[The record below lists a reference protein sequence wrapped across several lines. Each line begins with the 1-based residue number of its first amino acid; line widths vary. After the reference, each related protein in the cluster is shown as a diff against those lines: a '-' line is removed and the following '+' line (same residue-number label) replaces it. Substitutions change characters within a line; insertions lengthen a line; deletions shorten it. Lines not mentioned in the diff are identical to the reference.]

1 MTHAPDLSIC
11 PENLGT
17 NTTTVALI
25 VGEKAAT
32 LIEEDLRAIEDS
44 NVPVQRAKL

>member
-1 MTHAPDLSIC
+1 MVELNLDLSIC

-25 VGEKAAT
+25 VGEKAAS
-32 LIEEDLRAIEDS
+32 LIEEDLRA
-44 NVPVQRAKL
+44 VTGPRAKL